1 MLIETTLEER
11 EVGLIGAAP
20 ATSALTVWL
29 RSSWLLGKLL
39 LTGLL
44 LTYLVGWVQD
54 FQRISRLEAEPS
66 PPYKVISKNEAWRRI
81 HPGPVR

>member
-11 EVGLIGAAP
+11 EVSLAGS
-20 ATSALTVWL
+20 ATANSSLTAWL

-54 FQRISRLEAEPS
+54 FQRIRRLEAEPT

-81 HPGPVR
+81 HPGPAR

>member
-11 EVGLIGAAP
+11 EVGLAGSAP
-20 ATSALTVWL
+20 ATSPLTVWL
-29 RSSWLLGKLL
+29 RTSWLLGKLL

-54 FQRISRLEAEPS
+54 FQRISRLEAEPT
-66 PPYKVISKNEAWRRI
+66 PPYKVISKNEAWNRI
-81 HPGPVR
+81 HTGLIR